1 MLYSRPGLPLPAGA
15 AAVLAA
21 LALAASAPVGGAYGQ
36 SAPAAADL
44 QLSAPASVVMLENGA
59 IYVADTGNDRIL
71 VFHPNGTLR
80 FQFGG
85 SGTGDGQLSAPAGM
99 HVGSDGAI
107 YVADTGNDRIQVFH
121 PNGTFDFEFGGSGTG
136 DGQLSAPA
144 GVYRVTY
151 GLPYDDAILV
161 ADTGNDRIQV
171 FWPNGTF
178 TAKLVDSDTGA
189 GNFSGPKSITA
200 TRHLGSRIYVAD
212 TGNDRIQVFQYYY
225 HRGVWYFYHLTTYGS
240 SGTGD
245 GQFDGPGSIDV
256 GYFND
261 RRLIVADT
269 GNDRVQVLS
278 LTGRFDFKL
287 GSSGTGDGQFSA
299 PAGASMSG
307 PYRAYGA
314 FAVAD
319 TGNDRVQVFWPN
331 RTLRFEIGS
340 PPPPPPPPTP
350 TGGGTG
356 GWGAIPSLAGSE
368 FAYGFGSYGP
378 DRGEFMWPGGVAF
391 GPGGIIGVPDWGNN
405 RVQVFHP
412 NGTFALEIGS
422 RGHGPGQLFYPN
434 GLAFGPGGIIGVLD
448 LGNHRVQVFHP
459 NGTFALEIGS
469 RGHGPGQLF
478 YPNGLAFGPNGLL
491 AVADA
496 GNHRIQV
503 FRIR

>member
-1 MLYSRPGLPLPAGA
+1 MLRASSGIPLLLAGVSML
-15 AAVLAA
+15 AVLVPAVP
-21 LALAASAPVGGAYGQ
+21 ASAA
-36 SAPAAADL
+36 AAADL

-85 SGTGDGQLSAPAGM
+85 SGTGDGQLSAPAGV
-99 HVGSDGAI
+99 HVGRDGTI
-107 YVADTGNDRIQVFH
+107 YVADTGNDRVQVFH
-121 PNGTFDFEFGGSGTG
+121 PNGTFAFGFGGSGTG

-144 GVYRVTY
+144 GVYRLAD
-151 GLPYDDAILV
+151 GSSQNAILV
-161 ADTGNDRIQV
+161 ADTGNDRVQV
-171 FWPNGTF
+171 FHPNGTF
-178 TAKLVDSDTGA
+178 AANLVDSDTGV

-200 TRHLGSRIYVAD
+200 TRHLGGWIYVAD
-212 TGNDRIQVFQYYY
+212 TGNDRIQVFQYNYY
-225 HRGVWYFYHLTTYGS
+225 RGVWYFYRVMLTYGS

-269 GNDRVQVLS
+269 GNDRVQVLA
-278 LTGRFDFKL
+278 LTGQFEFKL
-287 GSSGTGDGQFSA
+287 GSSGTGGGQFSA

-307 PYRAYGA
+307 PYRAYGT

-340 PPPPPPPPTP
+340 PPPPPPPPPP

-356 GWGAIPSLAGSE
+356 GGGGPAAGWGAIPSLAGGE
-368 FAYGFGSYGP
+368 FAYGFGLYGP
-378 DRGEFMWPGGVAF
+378 DRGKFMWPGGVAF
-391 GPGGIIGVPDWGNN
+391 GPGGIIGVPDWGNG
-405 RVQVFHP
+405 RIQVFHP
-412 NGTFALEIGS
+412 NGTFAFELGS

-459 NGTFALEIGS
+459 NGTFAFELGS